1 MTWAAAV
8 LMLPLVVDGSTNHS
22 VNYAG
27 EAAGNIAGNG
37 VSRAAGKRT
46 AGPVSVQ
53 PDYLEICR
61 GILQQKLE
69 HPYLVFTNESKKEIL
84 ERVRTDP
91 FAAEVMALLKHYGE
105 RSMLTTVEP
114 ELTINDPAARYTET
128 NPYLDYQMFYL
139 NGAYNL
145 AFLYQMTGEQAYADR
160 AFYFVNK
167 LCAMDTWVQSAPL
180 FRNHLSEGVALR
192 GPRRSGVVLLRY
204 FRSRLRLCRG
214 PGLRLALPGARQTAA

>member
-1 MTWAAAV
+1 MKKKLWTWAAAV

-145 AFLYQMTGEQAYADR
+145 AFLYQMTRGAGVCRPGVLFRQQALRDGYLGTER
-160 AFYFVNK
+160 
-167 LCAMDTWVQSAPL
+167 TL

-204 FRSRLRLCRG
+204 FRR
-214 PGLRLALPGARQTAA
+214 

>member
-1 MTWAAAV
+1 MPERQPEISPETA
-8 LMLPLVVDGSTNHS
+8 LVVQLAM
-22 VNYAG
+22 YP
-27 EAAGNIAGNG
+27 
-37 VSRAAGKRT
+37 
-46 AGPVSVQ
+46 AGPVSVD
-53 PDYLEICR
+53 PHHWNLP

-145 AFLYQMTGEQAYADR
+145 AFLYQMTGSKRMPTGRSISSTSFARWIPGCR
-160 AFYFVNK
+160 AHTISK
-167 LCAMDTWVQSAPL
+167 S
-180 FRNHLSEGVALR
+180 SIR
-192 GPRRSGVVLLRY
+192 GCGLTGSPTIRYRSLTI
-204 FRSRLRLCRG
+204 F
-214 PGLRLALPGARQTAA
+214 P

>member
-69 HPYLVFTNESKKEIL
+69 HPYLVFHQREQ
-84 ERVRTDP
+84 ERDSRTGQDRSVRC
-91 FAAEVMALLKHYGE
+91 
-105 RSMLTTVEP
+105 RS
-114 ELTINDPAARYTET
+114 D
-128 NPYLDYQMFYL
+128 
-139 NGAYNL
+139 
-145 AFLYQMTGEQAYADR
+145 
-160 AFYFVNK
+160 
-167 LCAMDTWVQSAPL
+167 
-180 FRNHLSEGVALR
+180 GVAQALR
-192 GPRRSGVVLLRY
+192 GAFYADDRRAGADDQRSGGALHRDQSLPRLPDVLPERSLQPRIPVPDDRGAGVCRPGVLFRQQALRDGY
-204 FRSRLRLCRG
+204 LGTERTTISKSSIRGCGLTGSPTIRCRSLTIF
-214 PGLRLALPGARQTAA
+214 P